1 MINLGRKFVA
11 DCLSNVIEHCLGKS
25 GVSEQ
30 SLKNAWLE
38 EISESGTLSRNGWY
52 SPPENG
58 MAVLVCS
65 NGDVSRSHFRSFRD
79 PQFFASTEPIDW
91 SDALIIAYASN
102 ISVKSGLPADFATTL
117 YFGSD
122 KQIKGHFRRSIASC
136 RQLFSELDQVYTG
149 KELFGRLEDILG
161 SVGIDG
167 RTWSST
173 DQDYNFGHTL
183 PVLDPQLGSNHSS
196 LASDDYMVSD
206 NTAEAMRKERNFLS
220 RESELDL
227 RSGIQ
232 FTIEPQCVSL
242 DGKAIPKVMI
252 HYVSQFAGGH
262 YEICSCCE
270 DLPIQYGLCG

>member
-1 MINLGRKFVA
+1 
-11 DCLSNVIEHCLGKS
+11 
-25 GVSEQ
+25 
-30 SLKNAWLE
+30 
-38 EISESGTLSRNGWY
+38 
-52 SPPENG
+52 

-79 PQFFASTEPIDW
+79 PQFFASTEPIYW
-91 SDALIIAYASN
+91 SDALVIAYASN
-102 ISVKSGLPADFATTL
+102 ISVESGLPADFATTF

-122 KQIKGHFRRSIASC
+122 KQIQDHFRRSIASC

-149 KELFGRLEDILG
+149 EELFGRLEDILG

-183 PVLDPQLGSNHSS
+183 PVLDPQFSSGHSN
-196 LASDDYMVSD
+196 LASNDCVVSD
-206 NTAEAMRKERNFLS
+206 NTAEAMRKERSFLS

-242 DGKAIPKVMI
+242 DNGAMPKVMI
-252 HYVSQFAGGH
+252 HYVGQFTNGR

-270 DLPIQYGLCG
+270 DLPVRYGLCR